1 MADDPL
7 TCTICHEAME
17 PYHTIVRPKR
27 CNHTFHAICIN
38 IWLTHHRSCPLC
50 RRRISL
56 ATQMPW
62 RTLFA
67 AALIITQEM
76 ALERAAY
83 TYAFLN
89 QVLKTYTTKTSWRQT
104 RDLII
109 AAAENFEIGN
119 TRLPYLDLSTRTTAK
134 REKKQ
139 WAATFQQIAGESP
152 RVSTRVKAA
161 RRFLLNYQFGGFHTF
176 EMVHT
181 NEQ

>member
-1 MADDPL
+1 MADEAL

-17 PYHTIVRPKR
+17 PYHTIVRSKD

-38 IWLTHHRSCPLC
+38 IWLTRHRSCPLC

-67 AALIITQEM
+67 TALIITQEM
-76 ALERAAY
+76 TLERLAY
-83 TYAFLN
+83 TYAFL
-89 QVLKTYTTKTSWRQT
+89 QQILKTYTTKTSWRQS
-104 RDLII
+104 RDMII
-109 AAAENFEIGN
+109 SAAEQFEIAGV
-119 TRLPYLDLSTRTTAK
+119 RLPYLDLTTRSTAK
-134 REKKQ
+134 REKKK
-139 WAATFQQIAGESP
+139 WGTTFQQISGESP
-152 RVSTRVKAA
+152 RISARVKSA
-161 RRFLLNYQFGGFHTF
+161 RRILLSYQVGGPQTF